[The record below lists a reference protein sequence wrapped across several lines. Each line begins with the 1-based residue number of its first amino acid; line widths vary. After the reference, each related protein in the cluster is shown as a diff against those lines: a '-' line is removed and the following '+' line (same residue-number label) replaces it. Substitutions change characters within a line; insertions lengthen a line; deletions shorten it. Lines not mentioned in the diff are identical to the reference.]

1 MNTRNFKCFQ
11 AVYEERN
18 LQVAANKLFLSPQG
32 LSRIIKSLEE
42 EVGTPLFVRSKEGF
56 VPTESGKIFYKGS
69 KVITRDLSEMLK
81 SIEVLNRREK
91 RFKIGFASGTIR
103 AMDIAKIREIMEEN
117 PEILASWHEQENE
130 TVISQVV
137 NQEVGLGFVIGAPS
151 DPGLVAEKIK
161 SVEVVLYVYTGHRL
175 WGASEVE
182 LKEIHREPLILMNE
196 KYHIYQDV
204 INACQM
210 NGFCPQVVAK
220 VAEGESI
227 YQLVEN
233 GIGIGISPRFFSN
246 GESVRGIPIRD
257 AYTWDIYGIYRR
269 DTAEEE
275 LIERIISPEA

>member
-56 VPTESGKIFYKGS
+56 VPTESGKIFYEGS

-151 DPGLVAEKIK
+151 DPSLVAVKIK

-175 WGASEVE
+175 WDASEVE

-210 NGFCPQVVAK
+210 NGFFPQVVAK